1 MKVRKYNDDVTKYEV
16 DEGTVTV
23 DRGNREMVVKLN
35 DGKGPSKSKT
45 VLKRKCVVVH
55 DAKSK
60 TIKALCDSFH
70 ITINMDNNEATVTM
84 Y

>member
-16 DEGTVTV
+16 EEGSVTV
-23 DRGNREMVVKLN
+23 DRGSRQMVVKLN
-35 DGKGPSKSKT
+35 NSKAPSKSKT

-60 TIKALCDSFH
+60 TVKALCDSFH
-70 ITINMDNNEATVTM
+70 ITINMESNEATVTM